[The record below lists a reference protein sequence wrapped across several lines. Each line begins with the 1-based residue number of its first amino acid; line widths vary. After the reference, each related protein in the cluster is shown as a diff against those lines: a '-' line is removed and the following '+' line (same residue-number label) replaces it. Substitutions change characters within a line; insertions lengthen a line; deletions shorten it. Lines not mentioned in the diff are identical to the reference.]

1 MPAAGPRAQR
11 RHPLRR
17 LVGAALAGVALTAT
31 AMVVVPAG
39 ADQLSD
45 KQAEARQVADKLA
58 ALDARAMELNAQYE
72 AANYQLH
79 LAEQRVADA
88 KALSART
95 QAEAAQRRDDL
106 KRYAVAAYQTGNDS
120 PEIDA
125 LLTSDAVSGVQK
137 RSYLA
142 DISGNRQDLVEAL
155 NAAKQAADEDAV
167 RLKDAESDA
176 SAHAAEIEELKRA
189 ADSAASE
196 QRAINQK
203 VQGELKVLVDAEN
216 ARKAAEA
223 AARSAAARAAQ
234 AANSGGSNLSAAP
247 PPAPGAGAAGAVR
260 AGLTR
265 IGAPYVWGASGPN
278 EFDCSGFVVWSYNQV
293 GISLS
298 HYSGALYRETVRVS
312 RSQLQPGDLV
322 FWGPAASEHVA
333 IYIGGNQIVHAV
345 HGIAVTPLDGWWKEP
360 MGYGRV
366 AR

>member
-1 MPAAGPRAQR
+1 MGT
-11 RHPLRR
+11 
-17 LVGAALAGVALTAT
+17 ALAAVTLGAS
-31 AMVVVPAG
+31 AMVMVPAG

-45 KQAEARQVADKLA
+45 KQAEAKQVSDKLA
-58 ALDARAMELNAQYE
+58 ALDARSMELNAQYE

-88 KALSART
+88 KALSKRT
-95 QAEAAQRRDDL
+95 QAEAELRRNDL
-106 KRYAVAAYQTGNDS
+106 KRYAIAAYQTGNDS
-120 PEIDA
+120 PEMDA
-125 LLTSDAVSGVQK
+125 LLTSDAVSGAQK
-137 RSYLA
+137 RSYLT
-142 DISGNRQDLVEAL
+142 DISGNRQDLVDAL

-167 RLKDAESDA
+167 RLKDAEADA
-176 SAHAAEIEELKRA
+176 SAHAAEIEELKKA
-189 ADSAASE
+189 ADAATAE

-234 AANSGGSNLSAAP
+234 AANSGGGALSNAP

-260 AGLTR
+260 AAMTR
-265 IGAPYVWGASGPN
+265 LGAPYEWGAAGPSS
-278 EFDCSGFVVWSYNQV
+278 FDCSGFVVWSYNQV

-312 RSQLQPGDLV
+312 RAQLQPGDLV
-322 FWGPAASEHVA
+322 FWGPSASEHVA